1 MCALSGAFPEEAMMG
16 SLSGLVLC
24 GGGSRRMGRDK
35 ALLQVGGELLVL
47 RVARRVGM
55 AASPVMLATGT
66 PGRLGDMGY
75 PEVED
80 ELPGTGPLSGLV
92 AGLAASPTELLAAV
106 AVDMPFVSPEV
117 LRLLSALRST
127 EDAVLP
133 AGPLGIEPLHAVYS
147 RHALPALREALF
159 SGRLGLREA
168 LAGLRLREVAEEEWR
183 EADPTGRFLMNL
195 NRVKDFA
202 SLEP

>member
-1 MCALSGAFPEEAMMG
+1 MGA
-16 SLSGLVLC
+16 LSGLVLC
-24 GGGSRRMGRDK
+24 GGESRRMGREK
-35 ALLQVGGELLVL
+35 ALLVVGDELLVL

-66 PGRLGDMGY
+66 RGRLGDLGY

-80 ELPGTGPLSGLV
+80 ERPGAGPLSGLV
-92 AGLAASPTELLAAV
+92 AGLAASPTALLAAV
-106 AVDMPFVSPEV
+106 AVDMPYASPAV
-117 LRLLSALRST
+117 LLLLSGLRRS
-127 EDAVLP
+127 EDAVVP
-133 AGPLGIEPLHAVYS
+133 TGPLGIEPLHAVYS
-147 RHALPALREALF
+147 RQALPALRDALS

-168 LAGLRLREVAEEEWR
+168 LVGLRLREVAEEEWR

-195 NRVKDFA
+195 NRVEDFS